1 MSTTSRHL
9 LEFVGIIAVVYC
21 IIFLAM
27 YYDAHAICQSS
38 PHTHEVEKE
47 SGKES
52 SSIPSAL
59 VEYYETK
66 PTIYYHF

>member
-1 MSTTSRHL
+1 M
-9 LEFVGIIAVVYC
+9 AYC
-21 IIFLAM
+21 TIFLAM
-27 YYDAHAICQSS
+27 YYGAHTIHQSPS
-38 PHTHEVEKE
+38 PAQEVEKE
-47 SGKES
+47 SGQEP